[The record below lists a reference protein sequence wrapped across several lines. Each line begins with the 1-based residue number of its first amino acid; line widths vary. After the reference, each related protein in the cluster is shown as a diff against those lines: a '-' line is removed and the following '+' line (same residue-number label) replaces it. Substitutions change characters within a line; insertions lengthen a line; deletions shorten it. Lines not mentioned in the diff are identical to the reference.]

1 MSAAPTSDQT
11 RTAVGPEF
19 AVVPETSIKTSTP
32 TELVTSRESGPTSA
46 AAAKLRA
53 AQAELQTLQAAVH
66 ALRRQLAGQTLRAYL
81 TDVAARGGSD
91 PAKDLAYRQLEETLA
106 QFDQQTAAVTL
117 VAEKLP

>member
-1 MSAAPTSDQT
+1 MIDTDGHADLLSTAEPRYMQLA
-11 RTAVGPEF
+11 RTLAQEIRSHQRAVG
-19 AVVPETSIKTSTP
+19 TLLP
-32 TELVTSRESGPTSA
+32 TE
-46 AAAKLRA
+46 
-53 AQAELQTLQAAVH
+53 AELQTLQAAVH